1 MHYAK
6 HCAGRYQEEMT
17 RLDLDLILRERTG
30 KLLEVESAS
39 SWGGRWVIFIKR
51 LGTEG
56 KDSIAGVKRQSDT
69 KFSCDLNWLCFV
81 IREWSN
87 SSFCVM
93 TEGCDEL
100 RGRALTS

>member
-39 SWGGRWVIFIKR
+39 SRGGRWVIFIKR

-87 SSFCVM
+87 SSSCVM